1 MKKKAILIV
10 LFVLFP
16 LVVSLACTCGF
27 LPFGENIKEK
37 AEELFDNSAPAV
49 DEQEPAEE
57 IPVIEEPQP
66 EEIEEVEEVEEA
78 EEADEVVEPEEVVIQ
93 PGEEL
98 IIVLENFGVV
108 EDEAYVGFVMKNQK
122 TDLSLTGVEYT
133 INIMDGDGIIVG
145 QENNKFPWLL
155 PEQSLGIFF
164 RVSLNEENPPA
175 EKYNIVLE
183 FEETSQPELS
193 QDPFTSEKI
202 KLWESGYW
210 PIVTGVIKNSDTNIY
225 TDVRTSILCYDAAG
239 QIVGGGYEY
248 IDFVP
253 GQGQMGFSTY
263 LDNYD
268 DVDSIEVFPIL
279 TYMSDSYEDTPEFW
293 GMTYIPD
300 ENYYLSASDE
310 IYGGTVIQSN
320 LDDQTLED
328 VILNVTFY
336 DDEGYVIS
344 HGSQDIDYFLPGD
357 TVGVSPFID
366 SPDDL
371 PSLSY
376 YETRIFPG
384 DFAEDFELT
393 ETVFTVNST
402 ELTGDYS
409 DKVKVNFTNTYDK
422 LVTEVDIFVLV
433 YDASG
438 NIIGGGDTYYDEPIP
453 AGGSGEYEIYVYY
466 DSEYTV
472 DSIKAWVVPSFWTDF
487 E

>member
-1 MKKKAILIV
+1 MKNKTIIIL
-10 LFVLFP
+10 LFVIFP
-16 LVVSLACTCGF
+16 LVVGLACTCG
-27 LPFGENIKEK
+27 LLENIRGKLEETKE
-37 AEELFDNSAPAV
+37 PAV
-49 DEQEPAEE
+49 VNPADVVEQEPAEE
-57 IPVIEEPQP
+57 IPVIEETQPDEIEEP
-66 EEIEEVEEVEEA
+66 EEI
-78 EEADEVVEPEEVVIQ
+78 VEPEEEVIQ
-93 PGEEL
+93 AVGDL
-98 IIVLENFGVV
+98 AIVQENFGVEE
-108 EDEAYVGFVMKNQK
+108 EDAFVGFLMKNQN
-122 TDLSLTGVEYT
+122 TSLALSDVEYT

-145 QENNKFPWLL
+145 QENNTFPWLL
-155 PEQSLGIFF
+155 PEQYLGIFF
-164 RVSLNEENPPA
+164 RVSLNEENPPV
-175 EKYNIVLE
+175 ESYNIVLE
-183 FEETSQPELS
+183 YDETSEPELS
-193 QDPFTSEKI
+193 GDPFSSEKI

-210 PIVTGVIKNSDTNIY
+210 PVVTGIIKNSSTNIY
-225 TDVRTSILCYDAAG
+225 TDVRTSILCYNTDG
-239 QIVGGGYEY
+239 KIVGGGYEY
-248 IDFVP
+248 IDFIP
-253 GQGQMGFSTY
+253 GGGQMGFSTY
-263 LDNYD
+263 SDNYD

-300 ENYYLSASDE
+300 ENYYLSDPDD
-310 IYGGTVIQSN
+310 IYGGTVIQSS
-320 LDDQTLED
+320 LDNQTLED
-328 VILNVTFY
+328 AILNVTFY

-344 HGSQDIDYFLPGD
+344 HGSKDIDYFLPGD
-357 TVGVSPFID
+357 TIGISPYID

-384 DFAEDFELT
+384 VYAEDFELT
-393 ETVFTVNST
+393 ENVFIVNST

-438 NIIGGGDTYYDEPIP
+438 NIIGGGDTYYDEPTP

-466 DSEYTV
+466 DDEYTV